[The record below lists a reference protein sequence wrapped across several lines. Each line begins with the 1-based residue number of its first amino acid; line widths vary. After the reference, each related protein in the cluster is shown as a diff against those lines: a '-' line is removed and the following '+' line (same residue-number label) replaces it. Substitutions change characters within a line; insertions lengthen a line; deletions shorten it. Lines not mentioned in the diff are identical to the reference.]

1 MGKYIGIS
9 ESAAA
14 LAVLP
19 AHTPNYF
26 LGPPAVFET
35 SFNDGIGT
43 LTYYA
48 FKQSA
53 ARTYM
58 HTPPKHIFRRPYL
71 LLILLSR
78 TSQEQHIV
86 NHTLHI

>member
-43 LTYYA
+43 LTYYT

-53 ARTYM
+53 ARTYI
-58 HTPPKHIFRRPYL
+58 HTPPKHRVHLYL

-86 NHTLHI
+86 KHTLHI